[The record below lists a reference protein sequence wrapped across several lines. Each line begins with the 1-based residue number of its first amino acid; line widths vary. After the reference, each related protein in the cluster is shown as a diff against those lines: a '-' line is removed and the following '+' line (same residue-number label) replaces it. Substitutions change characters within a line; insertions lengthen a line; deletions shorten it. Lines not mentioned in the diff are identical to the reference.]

1 MFRRKTE
8 LTSHYDELVTPHD
21 QHVGHTT
28 ATPNLSLR
36 ELARRDAEAQGACIE
51 ALTETMAWQSERVEK
66 LTEKMAQQT
75 DRVQRLTESVTDLTG
90 IYSMRAS

>member
-1 MFRRKTE
+1 
-8 LTSHYDELVTPHD
+8 
-21 QHVGHTT
+21 
-28 ATPNLSLR
+28 
-36 ELARRDAEAQGACIE
+36 
-51 ALTETMAWQSERVEK
+51 MAWQSERVEK